1 MPAFVRRFL
10 VVLACAAAAAGG
22 ASAETVAPVQS
33 RKPTGAELSSF
44 ARFFQ
49 HAYPDAA
56 KPPLLSAWRR
66 KGDRS
71 WQVESAEFE
80 LPPSRATG
88 ALCTSEVVQF
98 QLDGQWRESAAGQ
111 KVWLDCASQAAR
123 VKRAAGL
130 ADSDAIRLLERQ
142 QALLSR
148 ARLLMAGNTY
158 CAKERSSR
166 FALASIAPQAANKV
180 VLEFNSDRKVVL
192 TVGARKSGIDFDVLD
207 VHCTY

>member
-1 MPAFVRRFL
+1 MSAFLRRLL
-10 VVLACAAAAAGG
+10 VVLSCAVAAAGNV
-22 ASAETVAPVQS
+22 SAETAVPLQS

-56 KPPLLSAWRR
+56 GPPALSAWRR
-66 KGDRS
+66 KGDRR

-80 LPPSRATG
+80 LPPARATG
-88 ALCTSEVVQF
+88 ALCTSDVVQF
-98 QLDGQWRESAAGQ
+98 ELEGEWRETSRGQ
-111 KVWLDCASQAAR
+111 KVWLGCASQAAR

-130 ADSDAIRLLERQ
+130 PDGDAIRLLERQ

-166 FALASIAPQAANKV
+166 FLLASIAPQAANKV
-180 VLEFNSDRKVVL
+180 ALEFHSDRKVVL
-192 TVGARKSGIDFDVLD
+192 TVGARKAGADFDVLD
-207 VHCTY
+207 VHCAY